1 VDPLLILLRL
11 THILLGAVWVGM
23 MVMNVVFLMPTLRDA
38 GPAAGP
44 VMAGLQRRKFMVVIP
59 VMALLTILSGAWLMM
74 RVWGGVDGLMA
85 SRPGQTY
92 ATGAT
97 LAIVAFIIGI
107 TIMRPAMMRA
117 AALAQAMGSVQ
128 DGTERATRTA
138 EMERLRARGA
148 LFGRLVTVLL
158 VLATAAMAVARYV

>member
-1 VDPLLILLRL
+1 MDWISILLRL
-11 THILLGAVWVGM
+11 THIVLGAVWVGM

-59 VMALLTILSGAWLMM
+59 VIALLTIFSGAWLMM
-74 RVWGGVDGLMA
+74 RVWGGGDGLMA

-97 LAIVAFIIGI
+97 LSIVAFIIGI
-107 TIMRPAMMRA
+107 TVMRPAMMRA
-117 AALAQAMGSVQ
+117 AALAQTMGSVPNEA
-128 DGTERATRTA
+128 DRATRMA
-138 EMERLRARGA
+138 EMERLRNRGA
-148 LFGRLVTVLL
+148 WSGRLVTVLL